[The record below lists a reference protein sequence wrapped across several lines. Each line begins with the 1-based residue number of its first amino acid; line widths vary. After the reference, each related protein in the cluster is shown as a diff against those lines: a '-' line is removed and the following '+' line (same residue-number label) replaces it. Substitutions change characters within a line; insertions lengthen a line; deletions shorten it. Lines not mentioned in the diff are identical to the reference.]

1 MFSISS
7 HVSELLPPTLIVVLG
22 LAVWFDVR
30 EQRIPNVVTT
40 GGLLS
45 FLTMRAIVGP
55 EAFLTGLAGGVAGLV
70 LGIALFAA
78 GAMGAG
84 DGKLLAAVG
93 AALGLEVFLLCLP
106 LIGAFGGLLAL
117 IEAGRRGSL
126 IATLV
131 RFRLL
136 LFYVVTFG
144 RLGARRTLAM
154 PGAVSV
160 PYGVAVAAGAATAWL
175 GWGLGL

>member
-1 MFSISS
+1 MISLD
-7 HVSELLPPTLIVVLG
+7 LLAATLTVVLG

-30 EQRIPNVVTT
+30 EQRIPNEITV
-40 GGLLS
+40 GGLLA
-45 FLTMRAIVGP
+45 FLVGRSILGP
-55 EAFLTGLAGGVAGLV
+55 EAFLAGLTGGAAGLT
-70 LGIALFAA
+70 LGIVLFAA
-78 GAMGAG
+78 GAVGAG

-93 AALGLEVFLLCLP
+93 AALGLETFLLCLP

-117 IEAGRRGSL
+117 VVATRSG
-126 IATLV
+126 TLV
-131 RFRLL
+131 PTLLRFRAL

-144 RLGARRTLAM
+144 RIGARRTLGM

-175 GWGLGL
+175 GWGFGL

>member
-1 MFSISS
+1 MTSLD
-7 HVSELLPPTLIVVLG
+7 LLAATLIVVLG

-30 EQRIPNVVTT
+30 EQRIPNGITV
-40 GGLLS
+40 GGLL
-45 FLTMRAIVGP
+45 
-55 EAFLTGLAGGVAGLV
+55 AFLVGRSILGSGALVAGLMGGAAGLL

-93 AALGLEVFLLCLP
+93 AALGFETFLLCLP

-117 IEAGRRGSL
+117 MVTTRNGTL
-126 IATLV
+126 FATLL
-131 RFRLL
+131 RFREL

-144 RLGARRTLAM
+144 RIGERRTLGM

-160 PYGVAVAAGAATAWL
+160 PYGVAVAAGAFTAWL
-175 GWGLGL
+175 GWGFGL

>member
-1 MFSISS
+1 MNSPD
-7 HVSELLPPTLIVVLG
+7 LLAAAMLVVLS

-30 EQRIPNVVTT
+30 EQRIPNEIT
-40 GGLLS
+40 GGALLV
-45 FLTMRAIVGP
+45 FLVGRSVLGSG
-55 EAFLTGLAGGVAGLV
+55 ALVAGLTGGALGLV

-78 GAMGAG
+78 GAIGAG

-93 AALGLEVFLLCLP
+93 VALGFDTFLLCLP

-117 IEAGRRGSL
+117 VVATRSGTL
-126 IATLV
+126 FATLL
-131 RFRLL
+131 RFREL

-144 RLGARRTLAM
+144 RIGERRTLDM

-160 PYGVAVAAGAATAWL
+160 PYGVAVAAGAFTAWL
-175 GWGLGL
+175 GWGFGL

>member
-1 MFSISS
+1 MPSLSPVF
-7 HVSELLPPTLIVVLG
+7 SELLPATLIVVLG

-30 EQRIPNVVTT
+30 EQRIPNVVTA
-40 GGLLS
+40 GG
-45 FLTMRAIVGP
+45 FLAFLAARAVVAP
-55 EAFLTGLAGGVAGLV
+55 EAFLSGLAGGVVGLV

-93 AALGLEVFLLCLP
+93 AALGLEIFLLCLP

-117 IEAGRRGSL
+117 IEAGRSGTL
-126 IATLV
+126 IATLL
-131 RFRLL
+131 RFRQL

-144 RLGARRTLAM
+144 RIGARRTLAM

>member
-1 MFSISS
+1 MPSLSPIF
-7 HVSELLPPTLIVVLG
+7 SELLPPTLIIVLG
-22 LAVWFDVR
+22 LAVWYDVR
-30 EQRIPNVVTT
+30 EQRIPNPVTA
-40 GGLLS
+40 GGFIA
-45 FLTMRAIVGP
+45 FLVARAVLGP
-55 EAFLTGLAGGVAGLV
+55 EAFVSGLAGGGAGLV

-93 AALGLEVFLLCLP
+93 AALGLQVFLLCLP

-117 IEAGRRGSL
+117 IEAGRRGAL
-126 IATLV
+126 MATLR
-131 RFRLL
+131 RFKQL

-175 GWGLGL
+175 GWGFGL

>member
-1 MFSISS
+1 MLPLSS
-7 HVSELLPPTLIVVLG
+7 HFSELLPATLIVVLG

-30 EQRIPNVVTT
+30 EQRIPNVVTA
-40 GGLLS
+40 GGFLS
-45 FLTMRAIVGP
+45 FLAVRAILGP
-55 EAFLTGLAGGVAGLV
+55 EAFLAGLAGGVAGLV

-93 AALGLEVFLLCLP
+93 AALGLEIFLLCLP

-126 IATLV
+126 IATLL
-131 RFRLL
+131 RFRQL

-144 RLGARRTLAM
+144 RLGVRRTLAM

>member
-1 MFSISS
+1 MTS
-7 HVSELLPPTLIVVLG
+7 LDPLAAALIVVLG

-30 EQRIPNVVTT
+30 EHRIPNEITT
-40 GGLLS
+40 GGIVT
-45 FLTMRAIVGP
+45 FLVGRSILGP
-55 EAFLTGLAGGVAGLV
+55 EAFLAGLTGGAAGLV

-93 AALGLEVFLLCLP
+93 AALGFETFLLCLP

-117 IEAGRRGSL
+117 VAATRSG
-126 IATLV
+126 TLV
-131 RFRLL
+131 PTLLRFREL

-144 RLGARRTLAM
+144 RIGARRTLGM
-154 PGAVSV
+154 RGAVSV

-175 GWGLGL
+175 GWGFGL